1 MNLWNSVECKG
12 KGKGAICTKNTEF
25 TTKKRAE
32 EHH

>member
-1 MNLWNSVECKG
+1 MNLWNLVEC